1 MQVTL
6 CLPQGHTVREEGEVH
21 KQRTAVKV
29 VNPQGDTDKK
39 VCTLLSCDIT

>member
-6 CLPQGHTVREEGEVH
+6 CLPQGYTVCEEREVH
-21 KQRTAVKV
+21 KQQTAVKV
-29 VNPQGDTDKK
+29 VITQGDTDKK

>member
-6 CLPQGHTVREEGEVH
+6 CLPQGHTVCEEGEVH
-21 KQRTAVKV
+21 KQRTAIKV
-29 VNPQGDTDKK
+29 VIIQGDTDKK

>member
-21 KQRTAVKV
+21 KQCTAIKV
-29 VNPQGDTDKK
+29 VVIQGDTEIRRC
-39 VCTLLSCDIT
+39 VLYHSVSL